1 MNKTLQEM
9 AQMNIDK
16 IEMIVYRAAAEV
28 AFNEVRARD
37 FADSRK
43 YGATYRAEL
52 LCEYDRLNVFM
63 LQLCDGWQRATN
75 IDRRLDA
82 IERARVLL
90 ELVPVDPADETQ
102 CDSCQ

>member
-9 AQMNIDK
+9 AQMDIDK
-16 IEMIVYRAAAEV
+16 LEMIVYRAAAEV

-43 YGATYRAEL
+43 YGKTYRAEL

-63 LQLCDGWQRATN
+63 LQLCDGWLRATEL
-75 IDRRLDA
+75 DRAQDA
-82 IERARVLL
+82 KDRAHAL
-90 ELVPVDPADETQ
+90 ETVPVDPADETQ